1 MSIINFNNA
10 GASLLD
16 LSAFN
21 AITEYNKLERKIS
34 GYFNEVT
41 KKKELQSF
49 YKNAAKLINC
59 SAEEISFTQNST
71 YGWNLFVNSIKFKK
85 NSNVVIFDNEY
96 GSNYISLL
104 NKKSSVRVSKI
115 NKSGTIC
122 FENLRNKIDKNTS
135 LVSVC
140 HIASQCG
147 NILDINKLG
156 KFLKKINPKILFIV
170 DACQSAGQVQINVK
184 KNLCDALV
192 CSGRK
197 YLCGPRGTGFIYL
210 RNPIQKKIVP
220 NILDLNKSKV
230 IKNKLSIYEK
240 KNLFELFEHS
250 PALKIGL
257 SKSIEKINK
266 IGVEKIEK
274 KIKNLSR
281 YLREKLSSNSQIT
294 FYEKENLMSG
304 INTISM
310 KGINS
315 EKIYSY
321 LIKKKIITSVSNFQT
336 STQYFKT
343 QKIKNLCRISFHYY
357 NSKSEIDYLVKCL
370 KSLTKKI
377 KN

>member
-156 KFLKKINPKILFIV
+156 KFLKK
-170 DACQSAGQVQINVK
+170 
-184 KNLCDALV
+184 
-192 CSGRK
+192 
-197 YLCGPRGTGFIYL
+197 
-210 RNPIQKKIVP
+210 
-220 NILDLNKSKV
+220 
-230 IKNKLSIYEK
+230 
-240 KNLFELFEHS
+240 
-250 PALKIGL
+250 
-257 SKSIEKINK
+257 
-266 IGVEKIEK
+266 
-274 KIKNLSR
+274 
-281 YLREKLSSNSQIT
+281 
-294 FYEKENLMSG
+294 
-304 INTISM
+304 
-310 KGINS
+310 
-315 EKIYSY
+315 
-321 LIKKKIITSVSNFQT
+321 
-336 STQYFKT
+336 
-343 QKIKNLCRISFHYY
+343 
-357 NSKSEIDYLVKCL
+357 
-370 KSLTKKI
+370 
-377 KN
+377 